1 MINAAKTEKTLLF
14 ILSVVLVL
22 VSKSNIFKDG
32 HFVTQNHH
40 FIICHYEFLSL
51 SRRKYYCLG
60 LI

>member
-40 FIICHYEFLSL
+40 FIICHSEF
-51 SRRKYYCLG
+51 CLCHVES
-60 LI
+60 IIV